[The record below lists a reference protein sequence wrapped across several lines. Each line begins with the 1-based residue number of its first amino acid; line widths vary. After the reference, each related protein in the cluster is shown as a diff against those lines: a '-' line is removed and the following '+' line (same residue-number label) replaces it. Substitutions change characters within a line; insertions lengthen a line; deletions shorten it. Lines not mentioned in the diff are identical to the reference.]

1 MGVDAVGLIK
11 YRRDTALGI
20 KCGALIE
27 VALAEHANS
36 GEICCFQGESESCSA
51 AADNQDIEIKVFL
64 CARGGHN
71 IQSTNCFN

>member
-51 AADNQDIEIKVFL
+51 AADNQDIEKFRMWLRSVKEQL
-64 CARGGHN
+64 SH
-71 IQSTNCFN
+71 